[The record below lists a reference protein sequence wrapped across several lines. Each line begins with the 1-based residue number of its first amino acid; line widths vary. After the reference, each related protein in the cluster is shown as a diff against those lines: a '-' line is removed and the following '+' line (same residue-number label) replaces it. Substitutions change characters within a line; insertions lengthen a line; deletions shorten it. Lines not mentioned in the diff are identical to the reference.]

1 MSTIPS
7 STEYAPYFNTYIS
20 KVEGD
25 VLELLAEQSDHIT
38 QFIEENEDRLSHSYA
53 DGKWTIR
60 EVIMHLVDTEQ
71 IFGYRLLRIARGDDT
86 PMAGFDQDDYIDKSD
101 FSHLD
106 AGDLI
111 RIVENQRAQTFSL
124 IHSLTADKESLMG
137 IASGHKVSVRALIY
151 MIAGHMQH
159 HMVILAERYLWHS

>member
-1 MSTIPS
+1 MTVAPS

-20 KVEGD
+20 KVQGD
-25 VLELLAEQSDHIT
+25 VFDLMSVQTDQLS
-38 QFIEENEDRLSHSYA
+38 QFIEENEDRLDFSYGE
-53 DGKWTIR
+53 GKWNIR
-60 EVIMHLVDTEQ
+60 EVVMHLVDTEQ
-71 IFGYRLLRIARGDDT
+71 IFAYRALRIARGDET
-86 PMAGFDQDDYIDKSD
+86 PMAGFDQDDYIAKSD

-124 IHSLTADKESLMG
+124 IQSLTDDKLRLMG
-137 IASGHKVSVRALIY
+137 TASGNKVSVRALIY

-159 HMVILAERYLWHS
+159 HLFILNERYV

>member
-1 MSTIPS
+1 MTVAPS

-20 KVEGD
+20 KVQGD
-25 VLELLAEQSDHIT
+25 VFDLMSVQTDQLSE
-38 QFIEENEDRLSHSYA
+38 FIEENEDRLDFSYGE
-53 DGKWTIR
+53 GKWNIR
-60 EVIMHLVDTEQ
+60 EVVMHLVDTEQ
-71 IFGYRLLRIARGDDT
+71 IFAYRALRIARGDET
-86 PMAGFDQDDYIDKSD
+86 PMAGFDQDDYIAKSD

-124 IHSLTADKESLMG
+124 IHSLTDNKLRLMG
-137 IASGHKVSVRALIY
+137 TASGNKVSVRALIY

-159 HMVILAERYLWHS
+159 HLFILNERYV